1 MVMHMHYHV
10 NKVRLCINQI
20 AYESILAVSWLTLR
34 SLTWG
39 YGGRHAWVRR

>member
-1 MVMHMHYHV
+1 MVMRLHYQV
-10 NKVRLCINQI
+10 NKVRLFNNQI

-39 YGGRHAWVRR
+39 YGGRHAWVQR